1 MSEYNSTEMSNSS
14 IIISN
19 NTICFDI
26 LDDGECKSEEDVRSY
41 LGSYIIPQWYEWI
54 VIAMYILTFII
65 GLSGNILVCF
75 AVWRN
80 RQMRTVTNMFIVNL
94 SVADLGIIIICLPP
108 TLLVDVT
115 ETWFMGHVMCK
126 LVYFLMVSFN
136 RR

>member
-14 IIISN
+14 VIISN

-26 LDDGECKSEEDVRSY
+26 LDDGECKSEEDVRRY
-41 LGSYIIPQWYEWI
+41 LGRYIIPQWYEWI

-65 GLSGNILVCF
+65 GVSGNILVCF

-126 LVYFLMVSFN
+126 LVYFLMVSFD
-136 RR
+136 RT

>member
-1 MSEYNSTEMSNSS
+1 MSNPSV
-14 IIISN
+14 IISN

-26 LDDGECKSEEDVRSY
+26 FDDGECKGEEDVRRY
-41 LGSYIIPQWYEWI
+41 LGRYIIPQWYEWI

-65 GLSGNILVCF
+65 GVSGNILVCF

-108 TLLVDVT
+108 TLLVAALSV
-115 ETWFMGHVMCK
+115 
-126 LVYFLMVSFN
+126 
-136 RR
+136 